1 MSRSDWLTEHA
12 KLICDDLAKRTGS
25 LKIVLSAGVI
35 ALSKLSAEE
44 REKMIAEANG
54 LGLEPLNK
62 PEEQF
67 RRRVLQIVEESK
79 ALGRPNKSARQ
90 TKNPKSG

>member
-1 MSRSDWLTEHA
+1 MSRSDWLTEYA
-12 KLICDDLAKRTGS
+12 KPICDDLAKRTGS

-54 LGLEPLNK
+54 LVQEYLNET
-62 PEEQF
+62 EEEF
-67 RRRVLQIVEESK
+67 RRRVLEIVQNSQSLQQTSK
-79 ALGRPNKSARQ
+79 AAHRTSDRKHG
-90 TKNPKSG
+90 